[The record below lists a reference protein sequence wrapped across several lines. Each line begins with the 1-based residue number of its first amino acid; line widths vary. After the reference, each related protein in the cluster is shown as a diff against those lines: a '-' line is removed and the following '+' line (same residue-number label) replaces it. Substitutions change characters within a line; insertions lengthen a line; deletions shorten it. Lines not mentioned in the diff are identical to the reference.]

1 MEEKVKRTERGWC
14 GHFIGGA
21 DCMYHRNTLLEYGE
35 QKVVVST
42 IGHYLPRNKRQEYWK
57 HGKMDFEMVG
67 RDRYFETMAFLADDS
82 QYHDADVT
90 KEIGFSSNW
99 ELDKPDMEMEADAMH
114 DTVCDE
120 IAEDMVNGTL
130 CINDYENLC

>member
-1 MEEKVKRTERGWC
+1 
-14 GHFIGGA
+14 
-21 DCMYHRNTLLEYGE
+21 MYHRNTLLEYGE

-42 IGHYLPRNKRQEYWK
+42 IGHYLPRNKRLEYWK
-57 HGKMDFEMVG
+57 HGKMDYEMFG
-67 RDRYFETMAFLADDS
+67 RNRHFETMAFLADDS
-82 QYHDADVT
+82 QFHDTDVT

-99 ELDKPDMEMEADAMH
+99 ELDKPDMEMEADVVH

>member
-1 MEEKVKRTERGWC
+1 MSEKVKRTERGWC
-14 GHFIGGA
+14 GHFIGST
-21 DCMYHRNTLLEYGE
+21 DCLYHRNTLLKYGE

-42 IGHYLPRNKRQEYWK
+42 VGRYMPIAQRQEYWK
-57 HGKMDFEMVG
+57 HGKVAFDTVG
-67 RDRYFETMAFLADDS
+67 HNRYFETMAFLADDS
-82 QYHDADVT
+82 QYHDVDVT
-90 KEIGFSSNW
+90 KRIGFSSNW

-114 DTVCDE
+114 DAVCDE

>member
-35 QKVVVST
+35 QKAVVST
-42 IGHYLPRNKRQEYWK
+42 IGYYLPRNKRQEYWK

-90 KEIGFSSNW
+90 KVIGFNSNW

>member
-1 MEEKVKRTERGWC
+1 MNEKVKRTERGWC
-14 GHFIGGA
+14 GHFIGST
-21 DCMYHRNTLLEYGE
+21 DCLYHRNTLLKYGE

-42 IGHYLPRNKRQEYWK
+42 VGRYMPIAQRQEYWK
-57 HGKMDFEMVG
+57 HGKVAFDTVG
-67 RDRYFETMAFLADDS
+67 HNRYFETMAFLADDS

-90 KEIGFSSNW
+90 KRIGFPSNW

-114 DTVCDE
+114 DAVCDE